1 MLEINIQMIVGF
13 ITLCWIITRLAVFLL
28 KKEFNILREL
38 QLILVYIC
46 LVVIA
51 RMVLLPLHLV
61 DGHLGT
67 IVFDASRI
75 LPFWMNLKPFT
86 FVNDFYDGWK
96 TNVIGNIA
104 MFIPVGIV
112 WPFCFKK
119 LNNPIKVTLVG
130 FCYAVFIEISQ
141 LPLYQR
147 CTDIDDVILNTTG
160 VIIGSIVY
168 FLVKVIHGF
177 IVEDNSDSKKAITQ
191 Q

>member
-51 RMVLLPLHLV
+51 RMTLLPLHHV
-61 DGHLGT
+61 DGHIGT
-67 IVFDASRI
+67 IIFDASKI

-86 FVNDFYDGWK
+86 FVNDFYDGWQV
-96 TNVIGNIA
+96 NIIGNIA

-112 WPFCFKK
+112 WPVCFKK
-119 LNNPIKVTLVG
+119 LNTLGKSILAGGG
-130 FCYAVFIEISQ
+130 FSLFIEIAQ
-141 LPLYQR
+141 LLFFDH
-147 CTDIDDVILNTTG
+147 CSDVDDLILNTTG
-160 VIIGSIVY
+160 VVIGSLIY
-168 FLVKVIHGF
+168 FGI
-177 IVEDNSDSKKAITQ
+177 KKATQ
-191 Q
+191 EKK